1 MLKTLCLF
9 SMFLLFIPSAY
20 CDTETLVCQY
30 PTYSDQDGNHPVKEK
45 FIQTL
50 IIDKENGKAYVLG
63 NQGSDEVLMIKNK
76 AGGRFTFMEVT
87 PAGNV
92 MTTTVDS
99 KGNSVQ
105 SRNSVMFGELVPTQ
119 YYGRCVFK

>member
-20 CDTETLVCQY
+20 CDTETLVCHY

-76 AGGRFTFMEVT
+76 AGGRFTFIEVT

-99 KGNSVQ
+99 KGNAVH

-119 YYGRCVFK
+119 YYGKCVFK